1 MMPNLNESVARLGRA
16 VEQLTRALE
25 NGAGKSGAGRASGL
39 AESLRTI
46 QMERDGL
53 HADLETLRAEH
64 RKSGAALRD
73 AQENYAAMQVV
84 SEAVAGRLDG
94 AIGELKILLN
104 E

>member
-1 MMPNLNESVARLGRA
+1 MPNLEEAVAHLGRA

-25 NGAGKSGAGRASGL
+25 NGSGNGSAEQAGGL
-39 AESLRTI
+39 AESLRVV
-46 QMERDGL
+46 QKDRDEL
-53 HADLETLRAEH
+53 TAAFETMRAEQ
-64 RKSGAALRD
+64 RKSGAALHD

-94 AIGELKILLN
+94 AIGDLRILLN

>member
-1 MMPNLNESVARLGRA
+1 MPNLDKSVTRLGKA

-25 NGAGKSGAGRASGL
+25 NGSAKGAAGQASGL
-39 AESLRTI
+39 AESLRTV
-46 QMERDGL
+46 QQERDGL
-53 HADLETLRAEH
+53 NADLETLRAEH

-84 SEAVAGRLDG
+84 SEAVAGRLDS
-94 AIGELKILLN
+94 AIGELKTLLN

>member
-1 MMPNLNESVARLGRA
+1 MPNLDESVARLGKA
-16 VEQLTRALE
+16 VEQLTRTLK
-25 NGAGKSGAGRASGL
+25 NGANKGGAGQASGL
-39 AESLRTI
+39 AESLATV
-46 QMERDGL
+46 QQERDGL
-53 HADLETLRAEH
+53 HADLESLRAEH

-94 AIGELKILLN
+94 AIGELKILLK

>member
-1 MMPNLNESVARLGRA
+1 MPNLDESVARLGRA
-16 VEQLTRALE
+16 VEKLTRALE
-25 NGAGKSGAGRASGL
+25 NGSAKSGSGSANGL

-46 QMERDGL
+46 QKERDGL
-53 HADLETLRAEH
+53 HTDLESLRTEH
-64 RKSGAALRD
+64 RKSGSALRD

-94 AIGELKILLN
+94 AIGELKTLLN

>member
-1 MMPNLNESVARLGRA
+1 MRRKQLGHVPWPDEAVLWRLGEHL
-16 VEQLTRALE
+16 VHHVGHDVKSSDMPLALL
-25 NGAGKSGAGRASGL
+25 G
-39 AESLRTI
+39 
-46 QMERDGL
+46 MRDGL
-53 HADLETLRAEH
+53 HADLESLRAEH

-94 AIGELKILLN
+94 AIGELKILLK

>member
-1 MMPNLNESVARLGRA
+1 MPNLDEAVAHLGRA

-25 NGAGKSGAGRASGL
+25 NGAGNGDAEQAGGL
-39 AESLRTI
+39 AESLRVV
-46 QMERDGL
+46 QKDRDEL
-53 HADLETLRAEH
+53 HGELESLRAEQ

-73 AQENYAAMQVV
+73 AQEHYAAMQVV

-94 AIGELKILLN
+94 AIGELRILLN

>member
-1 MMPNLNESVARLGRA
+1 MPNLEEAVAHLGRA

-25 NGAGKSGAGRASGL
+25 DGAGKGGGGQAGGL
-39 AESLRTI
+39 AESLRVV
-46 QMERDGL
+46 QKDRD
-53 HADLETLRAEH
+53 DLTVEIETLRADQ

-73 AQENYAAMQVV
+73 AQEHYAAMQVV

-94 AIGELKILLN
+94 AIGDLRTLLN

>member
-1 MMPNLNESVARLGRA
+1 MPHLDEAVAHLGKA

-25 NGAGKSGAGRASGL
+25 NESGKGGAGPADGL
-39 AESLRTI
+39 AVSLRVVQQERDDLHGELESLR
-46 QMERDGL
+46 
-53 HADLETLRAEH
+53 ADHSKT
-64 RKSGAALRD
+64 GAALHD

-94 AIGELKILLN
+94 AIGELKTLLN

>member
-1 MMPNLNESVARLGRA
+1 MPNLDESVARLGRA

-25 NGAGKSGAGRASGL
+25 NGSAKGADGPAGGL
-39 AESLRTI
+39 AESLRAV
-46 QMERDGL
+46 QKERDGL
-53 HADLETLRAEH
+53 HAGLESLRAEH
-64 RKSGAALRD
+64 RKSGTALRE

-94 AIGELKILLN
+94 AIGELKILLS